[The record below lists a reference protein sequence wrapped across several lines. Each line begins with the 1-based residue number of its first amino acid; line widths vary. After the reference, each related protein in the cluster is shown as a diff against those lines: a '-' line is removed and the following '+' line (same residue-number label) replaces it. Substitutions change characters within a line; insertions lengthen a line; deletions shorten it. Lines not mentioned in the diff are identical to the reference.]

1 MPKFTPDQLA
11 ELVQRHMRYD
21 SAEAIERFE
30 HLVRSG
36 CDPVLASMHAT
47 RSYPGVVGTDTQFRQ
62 DNQKRLEKVP
72 KMVRDAMLQRRG
84 YSGNAVFHHQLGE
97 WVESESDIKKA
108 AQRKNLNLERADG
121 KVLHQGHYVPQ
132 PRPPLAEHIVR
143 ARMLDYAAKDP
154 SLVATDAKV
163 KKLREDVIN
172 KHTPHWRKKDTVL
185 E

>member
-1 MPKFTPDQLA
+1 
-11 ELVQRHMRYD
+11 MRYESD
-21 SAEAIERFE
+21 EHIALFKHLLGLGFE
-30 HLVRSG
+30 
-36 CDPVLASMHAT
+36 PAFAAMHAT

-62 DNQKRLEKVP
+62 DNQKRLEKAP
-72 KMVRDAMLQRRG
+72 KMVRAAMLKRRG

-97 WVESESDIKKA
+97 WVESASDIKKA
-108 AQRKNLNLERADG
+108 AARKNLNLETADG
-121 KVLHQGHYVPQ
+121 KVLHQGHYVPK

-163 KKLREDVIN
+163 RKLREDVIN
-172 KHTPHWRKKDTVL
+172 KHTPHWRKKDTVI